1 MIGFVK
7 GKLLSHAQN
16 YVLLENNGIGYEI
29 LCSSSAYREIVNAN
43 GGGLYTYLQVRD
55 DTLMLYGF
63 VSEQEKSM
71 FLKLI
76 TVSGIGPKMGIVI
89 LSDLNIETLALA
101 IASSDIKTLSNI
113 KGVGKKTAE
122 RIVLELRE
130 KVSSLDLPADARE
143 FVSDS
148 ANDDAIIA
156 LMTLGL
162 SRGEAQAAVKKAQQL
177 GAVTIEEQI
186 ALALKHI

>member
-1 MIGFVK
+1 MIGYIK
-7 GKLLSHAQN
+7 GKLLSHSQN
-16 YVLLENNGIGYEI
+16 TVLLENNGIGYEI
-29 LCSSSAYREIVNAN
+29 TCSSSAYREIVNAN

-55 DTLMLYGF
+55 DALTLYGF

-76 TVSGIGPKMGIVI
+76 TVSGIGAKMGITI
-89 LSDLNIETLALA
+89 LSDLNIESLALA
-101 IASSDIKTLSNI
+101 IASSDIKTLSSI

-130 KVSSLDLPADARE
+130 KVSSLDLPPDAKD
-143 FVSDS
+143 FTSDIS
-148 ANDDAIIA
+148 NDDAVIA

-162 SRGEAQAAVKKAQQL
+162 SRGEAQSAVKKAQQL